1 VELTFGEGDILLRL
15 PYDVHRIHLARG
27 AVSTGAAGEE
37 GKVEEMKQRMRG
49 VDRMD
54 LDREGAQFSGQGGM
68 LQIMEGGHLGAA
80 RRCQR

>member
-1 VELTFGEGDILLRL
+1 
-15 PYDVHRIHLARG
+15 
-27 AVSTGAAGEE
+27 
-37 GKVEEMKQRMRG
+37 VEEMKQRRRG